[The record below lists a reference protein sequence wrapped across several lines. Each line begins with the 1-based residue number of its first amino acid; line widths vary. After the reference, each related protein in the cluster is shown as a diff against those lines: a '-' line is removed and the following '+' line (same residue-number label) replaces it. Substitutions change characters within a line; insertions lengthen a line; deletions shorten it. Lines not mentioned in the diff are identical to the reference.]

1 MELAQPTGI
10 IRAYRPSGLPEQCV
24 GNQAAAHA
32 DPAVDAP
39 DRDRNP
45 GMIKGLLPGEDMLV
59 NAVDE
64 RAVQVEHEGLVAPH
78 RPLLP

>member
-10 IRAYRPSGLPEQCV
+10 VRAYWSTGLPEQRV
-24 GNQAAAHA
+24 GEQAAAHA

-45 GMIKGLLPGEDMLV
+45 GVIEGLLPGKDMPV
-59 NAVDE
+59 DAVDE
-64 RAVQVEHEGLVAPH
+64 RAI
-78 RPLLP
+78 